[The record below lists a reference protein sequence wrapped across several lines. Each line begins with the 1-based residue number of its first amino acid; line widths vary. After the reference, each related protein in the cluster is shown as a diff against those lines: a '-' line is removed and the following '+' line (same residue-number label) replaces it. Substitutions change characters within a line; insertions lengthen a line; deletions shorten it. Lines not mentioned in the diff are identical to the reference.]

1 MEDREDMVTKEKIET
16 KYDAISNNV
25 IKTISKTEHKEKK
38 NKTQEDEME
47 KIALDIFNKD
57 IIEIEYN

>member
-16 KYDAISNNV
+16 KYDAISKNV

-47 KIALDIFNKD
+47 K
-57 IIEIEYN
+57 